1 MSVRC
6 QRVMMCQMSVWLQVP
21 LTPEDGTHTVHLS
34 PSGDYCVDSCSQAA
48 RPPVLTLRDG
58 HSGAVLMTLETM
70 DISKLLASGWRPPTQ
85 VTTCSILIIYHYV
98 CWPVV
103 VKGQAA

>member
-85 VTTCSILIIYHYV
+85 VTTCSILIIYYV